1 MRWRLPEI
9 PVSEKSV
16 FWQGI
21 FVTNEARAIVIERSG
36 KVNILKIEQ
45 SRPTEPAI

>member
-9 PVSEKSV
+9 PVREQSACS
-16 FWQGI
+16 QGI
-21 FVTNEARAIVIERSG
+21 FITNEARAIVIERSG
-36 KVNILKIEQ
+36 KVNILKIED

>member
-9 PVSEKSV
+9 PVREQSV
-16 FWQGI
+16 GLQGI

-36 KVNILKIEQ
+36 KVNILKIEH
-45 SRPTEPAI
+45 SHSTEPAI

>member
-9 PVSEKSV
+9 PVREKSACS
-16 FWQGI
+16 QGI
-21 FVTNEARAIVIERSG
+21 FITNEARAIVIERSG
-36 KVNILKIEQ
+36 KVNILKIEH

>member
-9 PVSEKSV
+9 PVREKSV
-16 FWQGI
+16 CSQGI
-21 FVTNEARAIVIERSG
+21 FITNEARAIVIERSG
-36 KVNILKIEQ
+36 KVNILKIEH

>member
-9 PVSEKSV
+9 PGREKSV
-16 FWQGI
+16 GSQGI
-21 FVTNEARAIVIERSG
+21 FITTEARAIVIERSG
-36 KVNILKIEQ
+36 KVNILKIKQ

>member
-9 PVSEKSV
+9 PARDKSV
-16 FWQGI
+16 YSQGI
-21 FVTNEARAIVIERSG
+21 FITNEARAIVIERSV
-36 KVNILKIEQ
+36 KLNILKIEH